1 MGGPRGLESSFRLTV
16 DFRRRG
22 RISQIVYRARD
33 AVENEEWLEAIEA
46 AGLKLDL
53 HEEAISTAEDLFLST
68 VPEAERSK
76 RASAAASL
84 YAASLVTG
92 DERSQRSVAQAMG
105 VSRLSVQ
112 GRWKDVVEVA
122 GFDPPTW

>member
-1 MGGPRGLESSFRLTV
+1 
-16 DFRRRG
+16 
-22 RISQIVYRARD
+22 VYRARE

-46 AGLKLDL
+46 AGRELELD
-53 HEEAISTAEDLFLST
+53 ADAVSTAEDLFLSS

-76 RASAAASL
+76 RATAAASL

-92 DERSQRSVAQAMG
+92 AERSQQSVAEAMG

-112 GRWKDVVEVA
+112 GHWKELVEAA
-122 GFDPPTW
+122 GFDAPSW